1 MPNKPDDK
9 KRMPDEKKSLKPEPG
24 TLHKTDPQENMEGP
38 VSSFM
43 QNLKKAAEKNDEES
57 KEAADKRKDE
67 NT

>member
-1 MPNKPDDK
+1 MSNKPE
-9 KRMPDEKKSLKPEPG
+9 DEKKSLNPEPE

-43 QNLKKAAEKNDEES
+43 QSIKKIAEKNDEES
-57 KEAADKRKDE
+57 KEEADKRKDE